1 MGNHSEHL
9 GIVVAMIAEA
19 RSFTRKTI
27 KTGWK
32 IELKEG
38 VAIQLSGIGPQRAER
53 AASNLLN
60 HGATALLSWGIAG
73 GLMPGLASGSLILPK
88 MVIGRDHAS
97 YSTDPGWH
105 ERLAR
110 RIGGWVDLYTGPL
123 IESAGVVKS
132 LPEKRS
138 LFERTGAIAVDM
150 ESCAVA
156 RTAHEARIPFMT
168 IRAVADSSDMSLP
181 QVLSMADEFGRIR
194 LLKLIIEI
202 AKNPLELFPTLQL
215 GRGFRAAQTTL
226 KKVVRSAGC
235 DLLVS

>member
-1 MGNHSEHL
+1 MQL

-19 RSFTRKTI
+19 RSFTGKTI
-27 KTGWK
+27 KTGGR

-38 VAIQLSGIGPQRAER
+38 AAIQLSGIGAQRAER
-53 AASNLLN
+53 AATDLLK

-73 GLMPGLASGSLILPK
+73 GLMPGLAPGSLVLPK
-88 MVIGRDHAS
+88 IIIGQDLAA

-105 ERLAR
+105 ERLSR
-110 RIGGWVDLYTGPL
+110 RIEGRVDLHMGPL
-123 IESAGVVKS
+123 TESAVVVKS
-132 LPEKRS
+132 LTEKRG

-181 QVLSMADEFGRIR
+181 QALLMADEFGQIHLPK
-194 LLKLIIEI
+194 LLIEI
-202 AKNPLELFPTLQL
+202 AKNPLELLQMIQL
-215 GRGFRAAQTTL
+215 GRGFRAAQATL
-226 KKVVRSAGC
+226 RRVVRFAGC